1 MLKMFNKVK
10 NIDLLNKITAI
21 ENKLDILSTGLNNT
35 ISNIPGC
42 CDCQNREMTIYKEIK
57 DYLENKITEF
67 NIQIEELNKNNQIN
81 EKIINTN
88 NMLIVE
94 FNKMFQDYRNEVIDN
109 LQKIIDNLYNYNKA
123 NTSLS
128 NNRYMQ
134 QMDIISRIND
144 LEKDIDNKISDL
156 YFDNQIIKHQLLLE
170 EEIRQCNDEIT
181 NLSLIIEKTISE
193 LA

>member
-1 MLKMFNKVK
+1 MFNKVK
-10 NIDLLNKITAI
+10 NIDLLNKISVI
-21 ENKLDILSTGLNNT
+21 ENKLDILNT
-35 ISNIPGC
+35 NLENKTSNIQGC
-42 CDCQNREMTIYKEIK
+42 CDCQNREMSIYKEIK
-57 DYLENKITEF
+57 DYFETKIIEF
-67 NIQIEELNKNNQIN
+67 NNQIEELNKNNQIN

-88 NMLIVE
+88 NMLIIE
-94 FNKMFQDYRNEVIDN
+94 FNKMFQDYRNEIIDN

-123 NTSLS
+123 NTSMS
-128 NNRYMQ
+128 NNKYLQ

-170 EEIRQCNDEIT
+170 EEIRKCSDEIV

-193 LA
+193 LV